1 MTRFP
6 ALTASLALCATFA
19 AAPAAQ
25 AADFVVDALA
35 NSSSGGIGVAT
46 VGLTAGD
53 SFSVIVDPDDLWSA
67 GALPRW
73 SNADGLT
80 GPRFATGSDD
90 SGQPA
95 GTLIGSDF
103 GLHAQGNL
111 SAPFGTLVGQ
121 IDSGD
126 YYAIGTAFNGIA
138 SATGTLKLFYWDSNF
153 GDNTEHITASV
164 TVGVIPEPET
174 YALMLAGLGLVGWMA
189 RRRRA

>member
-1 MTRFP
+1 MTHFRLRNTV
-6 ALTASLALCATFA
+6 AALALA
-19 AAPAAQ
+19 AAGGTAA
-25 AADFVVDALA
+25 AADFVVDALL
-35 NSSSGGIGVAT
+35 NSSGGGVGMAT
-46 VGLTAGD
+46 VSLTAGD
-53 SFSVIVDPDDLWSA
+53 SFSVLVDPNDLWNA

-80 GPRFATGSDD
+80 GPLFATGSDD

-95 GTLIGSDF
+95 GTQIGADF
-103 GLHAQGNL
+103 GIHTQGNL
-111 SAPFGTLVGQ
+111 SAAFGTLVGQ

-126 YYAIGTAFNGIA
+126 FFAIGTSFNGIA
-138 SATGTLKLFYWDSNF
+138 AASGVLKLYYWDSNF

-164 TVGVIPEPET
+164 TVGAIPEPET